1 MTFINYVKIKCYL
14 YIMLVNNPMRK
25 WSEKLNRHFTK
36 NKQNKTLKN
45 KNSNKKLHE
54 LMIIA

>member
-1 MTFINYVKIKCYL
+1 
-14 YIMLVNNPMRK
+14 MLVNNPMRK

-45 KNSNKKLHE
+45 KMKARKFDLESDSNE
-54 LMIIA
+54 LLNAEKN